1 MDNATMRQLTQQ
13 LRQQVATMRQR
24 ITRLGI
30 AEDSF
35 HDWFD
40 AQLFRVNHAAPNGY
54 CDEID
59 ELISQLERSA
69 SESHQRWLAEK
80 IEQQM
85 LALLRALA
93 HFERKA

>member
-1 MDNATMRQLTQQ
+1 MDTATLCRLTQQ
-13 LRQQVATMRQR
+13 LKQQTTAMRKR
-24 ITRLGI
+24 ILGLGI
-30 AEDSF
+30 AEESF
-35 HDWFD
+35 RDWFD
-40 AQLFRVNHAAPNGY
+40 AQLFRVNHAAPSGY

-59 ELISQLERSA
+59 ELIGQLERSA
-69 SESHQRWLAEK
+69 NVNHQRWLAEK